1 MARRTWGIRQERAD
15 ESPEETRRAIL
26 RTAQRLFMEQGYRA
40 VSTRQIA
47 AACGLTQPA
56 LYHHFA
62 DKEEMYVAVLLDS
75 LDEVH
80 AGLERIAARGGDV
93 AEKLRQVVRYLPGSR
108 QDLTQMFHDLRHE
121 LRPEVS
127 RRLYEA
133 FEASMIAPIVSIF
146 ADGLRRGAL
155 RPPERGGVDAVTA
168 AYLLLHLLQYQA
180 SEGKGELDESRWAA
194 RRAEVIVG
202 LMLRGLAEPGRV
214 GEKGQEGEGDE

>member
-1 MARRTWGIRQERAD
+1 MARRTGGMRRERAD

-62 DKEEMYVAVLLDS
+62 DKEELYVAVLLDS

-93 AEKLRQVVRYLPGSR
+93 AEKLRQVVGYLPGSR
-108 QDLTQMFHDLRHE
+108 QDLTQMFHDIQHE

-133 FEASMIAPIVSIF
+133 FEASMITPLASIF
-146 ADGLRRGAL
+146 ADGLRIGTL
-155 RPPERGGVDAVTA
+155 RSPERGGVDAVTA

-180 SEGKGELDESRWAA
+180 GGGKAELSESRWAA
-194 RRAEVIVG
+194 HRAEIIVG
-202 LMLRGLAEPGRV
+202 LMLHGLAEPGYV
-214 GEKGQEGEGDE
+214 GLEE

>member
-1 MARRTWGIRQERAD
+1 MARRTGGTRRERAD
-15 ESPEETRRAIL
+15 ESPEETRHAIL

-56 LYHHFA
+56 LYHHFG
-62 DKEEMYVAVLLDS
+62 DKEELYVAVLLEN

-108 QDLTQMFHDLRHE
+108 QDLTQMFHDIRHE
-121 LRPEVS
+121 LRPEDS

-133 FEASMIAPIVSIF
+133 FEASMIAPIASIF
-146 ADGLRRGAL
+146 ADGLRRGSL
-155 RPPERGGVDAVTA
+155 RSPERGGVDAVTA

-180 SEGKGELDESRWAA
+180 GGGKAELGESRWAA
-194 RRAEVIVG
+194 RHAEVIVG
-202 LMLRGLAEPGRV
+202 LLLHGLAEPR
-214 GEKGQEGEGDE
+214 QEG